1 MAGKKGQSGPP
12 GNANAFR
19 HGLAA
24 VQRRR
29 ADGELTQDER
39 DIRADIL
46 VGLIADKGGEHQV
59 GTAERVLAEI
69 ISSDVALLVTF
80 NQAIEGVL
88 RNNQKARQNPKA
100 LAQLDGYKR
109 GLVNSLTGNLQRF
122 GFEKTSKAESLQ
134 DIIEEMSEADAEG
147 SATSHT

>member
-29 ADGELTQDER
+29 ANGVLTDDEQDL
-39 DIRADIL
+39 RADIL
-46 VGLIADKGGEHQV
+46 AGLIADKGGEQQI
-59 GTAERVLAEI
+59 GTAERILAEV

-80 NQAIEGVL
+80 NQAIDGVIK
-88 RNNQKARQNPKA
+88 NNQKARDNPKA

-109 GLVNSLTGNLQRF
+109 GLVNSLSGNLQRF
-122 GFEKTSKAESLQ
+122 GFERVSKAETLQ
-134 DIIEEMSEADAEG
+134 DIMEEMNDAEIE
-147 SATSHT
+147 HTAIRGT

>member
-24 VQRRR
+24 LQSRR
-29 ADGELTQDER
+29 ANGALTVEEQ

-46 VGLIADKGGEHQV
+46 AGLIADKGGEKQI

-69 ISSDVALLVTF
+69 INSDVALLVTF
-80 NQAIEGVL
+80 NQAIENVIKNNRKPDRIPKRW
-88 RNNQKARQNPKA
+88 RNW
-100 LAQLDGYKR
+100 
-109 GLVNSLTGNLQRF
+109 TG
-122 GFEKTSKAESLQ
+122 TS
-134 DIIEEMSEADAEG
+134 G
-147 SATSHT
+147 R